1 MHPISDRLK
10 RIKPSPTMAITEKAR
25 RLTLAQRP
33 IIGLSQGE
41 PDFDTPEHI
50 CAAAIEAMKEGKTRY
65 TTVDGISELKE
76 AICAKFESEN
86 DVRYQPNQISV
97 ATGGKQILY
106 NALMATVNEGD
117 EVIIS
122 APYWVSYPD
131 IVLLCGGVPVF
142 VTCGQEQGFKLTAA
156 GLAEAI
162 TPRTRWVILNSPSNP
177 SGAAY
182 TEKEIRQLAEV
193 LNQNPHVLVMA
204 DDIYEHLVYDDFR
217 FFTPAQIGGDLTE
230 RVLTCNGMSK
240 AYCMTGWRMGFAG
253 GPEWLIKAMAKLQS
267 QSTSNPTSISQY
279 AAVAGLNGPKDFLAE
294 NLAMFQQRR
303 DLVVNMLNQVPGLD
317 CPTPNGAFYV
327 YPSCAGVID
336 RVTPSGQRIKSDN
349 DFVEYLL
356 DEAEIAAVPGDAFG
370 LSPHFRVSYATSTEL
385 LEEACERIHRA
396 VNKLD

>member
-1 MHPISDRLK
+1 MSIVSNSLK
-10 RIKPSPTMAITEKAR
+10 RIKPSPTIAVSQKAR
-25 RLTLAQRP
+25 ELKAAGKDV
-33 IIGLSQGE
+33 IGLGAGE
-41 PDFDTPEHI
+41 PDFDTPENI
-50 CAAAIEAMKEGKTRY
+50 KKAAIDAIKRGETKY
-65 TTVDGISELKE
+65 TAVDGTPALKK
-76 AICAKFESEN
+76 AIVNKFKREN
-86 DVRYQPNQISV
+86 NLEYSTNEITVG
-97 ATGGKQILY
+97 TGGKQIIY
-106 NALMATVNEGD
+106 NAMMATVNEGD

-156 GLAEAI
+156 GLAAAI

-217 FFTPAQIGGDLTE
+217 FFTPAQVGRDLAE

-253 GPEWLIKAMAKLQS
+253 GPEWLIKAMSKLQS

-294 NLAMFQQRR
+294 NLAVFRQRR

-336 RVTPSGQRIKSDN
+336 HVTPSGQRIASDN

>member
-1 MHPISDRLK
+1 MHPLSDRLK

-50 CAAAIEAMKEGKTRY
+50 CSAAIAAMKEGKTRY

-76 AICAKFESEN
+76 AICAKFESQN
-86 DVRYQPNQISV
+86 DVSYQPNQISV

-106 NALMATVNEGD
+106 NAMMATVNEGD

-156 GLAEAI
+156 GLAAAI
-162 TPRTRWVILNSPSNP
+162 TSRTRWVILNSPSNP

-182 TEKEIRQLAEV
+182 TEKELRQLAEV

-217 FFTPAQIGGDLTE
+217 FFTPAQIGGDLAE

-294 NLAMFQQRR
+294 NLAVFRQRR

-336 RVTPSGQRIKSDN
+336 HVTPSGQRIASDN

>member
-1 MHPISDRLK
+1 
-10 RIKPSPTMAITEKAR
+10 MAITEKAR

-50 CAAAIEAMKEGKTRY
+50 CVAAIAAMKEGKTRY

-131 IVLLCGGVPVF
+131 IVLLCGGVPVI
-142 VTCGQEQGFKLTAA
+142 VTCGQEQSFKLTAA

-193 LNQNPHVLVMA
+193 LNENPHVLVMA

-279 AAVAGLNGPKDFLAE
+279 AAVAGLNGPKSFLAE
-294 NLAMFQQRR
+294 NLAIFQQRR

-336 RVTPSGQRIKSDN
+336 RVTPSGQRIESDN

-356 DEAEIAAVPGDAFG
+356 DEAEVAAVPGDAFG
-370 LSPHFRVSYATSTEL
+370 LSPHFRVSYATSTDL
-385 LEEACERIHRA
+385 LKEACERIHRA

>member
-1 MHPISDRLK
+1 MAFLSAALDRV
-10 RIKPSPTMAITEKAR
+10 KPSATIAVTDKAR
-25 RLTLAQRP
+25 ALKAAGRNV
-33 IIGLSQGE
+33 IGLGAGE
-41 PDFDTPEHI
+41 PDFDTPANI
-50 CAAAIEAMKEGKTRY
+50 KLAAIHAIEAGKTKY
-65 TTVDGISELKE
+65 TDVGGIPELKE
-76 AICAKFESEN
+76 AIINKFSREN
-86 DVRYQPNQISV
+86 GLSYKPNQIIV
-97 ATGGKQILY
+97 GTGGKQVLY

-217 FFTPAQIGGDLTE
+217 FFTPAQIGGDLAE

-294 NLAMFQQRR
+294 NLAMFRQRR
-303 DLVVNMLNQVPGLD
+303 DLVVNLLNQVPGLD

-336 RVTPSGQRIKSDN
+336 RVTPSGQRIESDN

-356 DEAEIAAVPGDAFG
+356 DEAEVAAVPGDAFG

-385 LEEACERIHRA
+385 LKEACERIHRA

>member
-10 RIKPSPTMAITEKAR
+10 RIKPSATMAITEKAR

-50 CAAAIEAMKEGKTRY
+50 CAAAIEAMKQGKTRY

-294 NLAMFQQRR
+294 NLAMFRQRR
-303 DLVVNMLNQVPGLD
+303 DLVVNLLNQVPGLD

>member
-10 RIKPSPTMAITEKAR
+10 RIKPSATMAITEKAR

-294 NLAMFQQRR
+294 NLAMFRQRR
-303 DLVVNMLNQVPGLD
+303 DLVVNLLNQVPGLD